1 MGPFRGLLRR
11 VHGLA
16 ADPMRAQL
24 AAWRPPRGPPSR
36 ASSSSSSA
44 HRARAAKEQKDRSRP
59 YASASRRVARPFL
72 AAYDDWTSPLT
83 SMHAKGDFVPRSLDL
98 LVVVMRGTE
107 GQGMAGCA
115 CADKKERRSSSRYS
129 QLAWRGVRAPGTGTG
144 ARPNLRRRASS
155 HLRSVR
161 WNFYSIAIRQRSVA
175 AALCINMHDQG
186 RWPTTTMVNL
196 MTTTCCVLPTSGTM
210 TACLH

>member
-24 AAWRPPRGPPSR
+24 AAGRPPRGPPSR

-98 LVVVMRGTE
+98 LVVVIRGTE

-115 CADKKERRSSSRYS
+115 CDDKKERRSSSRYS

-155 HLRSVR
+155 HLRSA
-161 WNFYSIAIRQRSVA
+161 SSVA
-175 AALCINMHDQG
+175 WLPHCINMHGIRVKVSIRDDG
-186 RWPTTTMVNL
+186 LRRRW
-196 MTTTCCVLPTSGTM
+196 
-210 TACLH
+210 